1 MSIFWYS
8 VSRCLVYVLVV
19 LASLSFKHC
28 TCFATNVGLFAPSIK
43 SGQFESSNAFEVWVL
58 YSVHFGTLVCYT
70 TWSLNPRVIPRL
82 QISCVWVRSRF
93 CIQLGYTIGSWARYY
108 LCRSAC
114 PSRRKQSYGLT
125 TCAFSNEGLG
135 VITCRTSFVGFL
147 FFSKLGSRDSKN

>member
-1 MSIFWYS
+1 MSIFWFS
-8 VSRCLVYVLVV
+8 VSRCLVYVLEV
-19 LASLSFKHC
+19 LASLSLKHC
-28 TCFATNVGLFAPSIK
+28 TCFATNVGLFAPSIN

-70 TWSLNPRVIPRL
+70 TWSLHLSVIPRL

-125 TCAFSNEGLG
+125 TCAFPNEGLG
-135 VITCRTSFVGFL
+135 VITCRTSFVVFL
-147 FFSKLGSRDSKN
+147 FLD